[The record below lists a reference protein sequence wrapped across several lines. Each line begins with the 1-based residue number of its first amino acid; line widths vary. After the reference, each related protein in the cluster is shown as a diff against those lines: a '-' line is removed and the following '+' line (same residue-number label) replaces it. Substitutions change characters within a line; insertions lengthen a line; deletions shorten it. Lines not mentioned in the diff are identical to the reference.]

1 MLACTIMVLTNAL
14 GSAFVEELECIEI
27 TATIDTH
34 VHVVHLSRGG
44 GHLGSWVREGG
55 SVSAIL
61 VQEALAQELV
71 VLHLHGFTHQ
81 GEGSIR
87 NFTVLHEWHGLAGK
101 HIECIVV
108 HGTIG
113 RVGPAQNAQVVLIL
127 LFGADRKLS

>member
-81 GEGSIR
+81 GESSVGNLTI
-87 NFTVLHEWHGLAGK
+87 LHEWNGLTGK
-101 HIECIVV
+101 HTE
-108 HGTIG
+108 
-113 RVGPAQNAQVVLIL
+113 
-127 LFGADRKLS
+127 